1 METALCSSCIDR
13 GPSHPQPPPS
23 PNPNYLK
30 ADQLTAQHRGAG
42 ERLGRKE
49 KSHKCDMGSG
59 VWSVSGVARRTGL
72 REPLKGG
79 HEGGAVT
86 RTL

>member
-1 METALCSSCIDR
+1 MFDILKLFWAKKGYKSSI
-13 GPSHPQPPPS
+13 PS